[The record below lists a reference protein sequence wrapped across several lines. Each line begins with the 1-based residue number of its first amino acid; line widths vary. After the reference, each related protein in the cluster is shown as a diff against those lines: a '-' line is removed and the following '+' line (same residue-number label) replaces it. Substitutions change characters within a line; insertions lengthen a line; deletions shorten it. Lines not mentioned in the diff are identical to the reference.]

1 MVFLRYILIVF
12 FVYLFLS
19 LTVLRFSVVYIENNK
34 QLLESY
40 LSYINYNY
48 IIKRSEL
55 KNNTNPEIGSI
66 KVINVE
72 GNWRGI
78 YPSLSLEI
86 ENLNKDKNSNIR
98 FPNKIDL
105 KINIYKSALFF
116 KPVLKSIYIENVF
129 YKSSIEKLLKNLKD
143 SKQLKSLNIDDIQI
157 ANSEFEIEYKKNI
170 YTFKDTNLSIR
181 ENNIKLDTLFDENKR
196 LRVNLNNIY
205 YSDGEIKNLKYNLK
219 LDGNFNYDFKKIYKT
234 NNISVQGNDLSLL
247 FSGTYV
253 NSGFQN
259 NKVSFKTKRESKIIF
274 SDHHFYDLNANFIFN
289 FENEKYFEIEFDNL
303 KFLSKAKSSYVFDKS
318 AIRYNFKMKDLS
330 LFFLKILR

>member
-12 FVYLFLS
+12 FSFIFFS
-19 LTVLRFSVVYIENNK
+19 LTVLRFSVIYIENNK

-55 KNNTNPEIGSI
+55 KNNNNPEIGSI
-66 KVINVE
+66 KVVNVE

-116 KPVLKSIYIENVF
+116 KPVLKSIYIENIF
-129 YKSSIEKLLKNLKD
+129 YKSSIEKLIKNLKD
-143 SKQLKSLNIDDIQI
+143 SKKLKSINIDDIQI
-157 ANSEFEIEYKKNI
+157 ANSEFKIEYKKKI
-170 YTFKDTNLSIR
+170 FTFKESNLSIK
-181 ENNIKLDTLFDENKR
+181 ENSIKLNTLFDENKR

-234 NNISVQGNDLSLL
+234 NNISIQGNDLSLL

-259 NKVSFKTKRESKIIF
+259 NKVSFKTKQESKIIF

-289 FENEKYFEIEFDNL
+289 LENENFL
-303 KFLSKAKSSYVFDKS
+303 K
-318 AIRYNFKMKDLS
+318 LS
-330 LFFLKILR
+330 LITLNFYLKLSPHMFLIILL

>member
-48 IIKRSEL
+48 IIKRSGL

-66 KVINVE
+66 KVVNVE

-105 KINIYKSALFF
+105 KINIYKTAIFF
-116 KPVLKSIYIENVF
+116 KPVLKSIHIENVF
-129 YKSSIEKLLKNLKD
+129 YKSSIEKLIKNLKD
-143 SKQLKSLNIDDIQI
+143 SKKLKSINIDDIQI
-157 ANSEFEIEYKKNI
+157 ANSEFEIEYKKKI
-170 YTFKDTNLSIR
+170 FTFKESNLSIK
-181 ENNIKLDTLFDENKR
+181 ENSIKLNTLFDENKR
-196 LRVNLNNIY
+196 LRLNLNNIY

-219 LDGNFNYDFKKIYKT
+219 LDGNFK
-234 NNISVQGNDLSLL
+234 
-247 FSGTYV
+247 
-253 NSGFQN
+253 
-259 NKVSFKTKRESKIIF
+259 
-274 SDHHFYDLNANFIFN
+274 
-289 FENEKYFEIEFDNL
+289 
-303 KFLSKAKSSYVFDKS
+303 
-318 AIRYNFKMKDLS
+318 
-330 LFFLKILR
+330 

>member
-55 KNNTNPEIGSI
+55 KNNTNPEIESI
-66 KVINVE
+66 KVVSVE

-86 ENLNKDKNSNIR
+86 ENLNKEKNSNIR

-129 YKSSIEKLLKNLKD
+129 YKSSIEKLIKNLKD
-143 SKQLKSLNIDDIQI
+143 SKKLKSINIDDIQI
-157 ANSEFEIEYKKNI
+157 ANSEFEIEYKKKI
-170 YTFKDTNLSIR
+170 FTFKESNLSIK
-181 ENNIKLDTLFDENKR
+181 ENSIKLNTLFDENKR
-196 LRVNLNNIY
+196 LRLNLNNIY

-234 NNISVQGNDLSLL
+234 NNISLQGNDLSLL
-247 FSGTYV
+247 FSGTYA

-259 NKVSFKTKRESKIIF
+259 NKISFKTKQESKIVF

-289 FENEKYFEIEFDNL
+289 FENEKFFEI
-303 KFLSKAKSSYVFDKS
+303 
-318 AIRYNFKMKDLS
+318 
-330 LFFLKILR
+330 